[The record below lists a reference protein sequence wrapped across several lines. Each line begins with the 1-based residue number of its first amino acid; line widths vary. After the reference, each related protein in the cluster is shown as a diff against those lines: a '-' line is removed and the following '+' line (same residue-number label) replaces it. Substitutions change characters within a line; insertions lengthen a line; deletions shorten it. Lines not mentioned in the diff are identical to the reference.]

1 MTCLFFF
8 AYRQLY
14 PLVPFVPFVPFVA
27 LTSVSPT
34 TYCLSPIV
42 PRSCLLWLPS

>member
-27 LTSVSPT
+27 P
-34 TYCLSPIV
+34 
-42 PRSCLLWLPS
+42 LLLCP